1 MKTRQKPRKQA
12 TEGNAHRPNLAAL
25 YSATALD
32 YFCAASA
39 PEQMRESAE
48 ITANTLHELGRLAA
62 ATLPALM
69 RVTAHYAA
77 TAHDADKA
85 ATLTTL
91 TAPNGAAAIL
101 ARITSEADRLNV
113 WGDVLE
119 TLADG

>member
-1 MKTRQKPRKQA
+1 MSRQQNPQQ
-12 TEGNAHRPNLAAL
+12 TERQSDSRPNLAAL

-48 ITANTLHELGRLAA
+48 ITANTLHKLGRLAA
-62 ATLPALM
+62 STLPALM
-69 RVTAHYAA
+69 RITAHYAA
-77 TAHDADKA
+77 TSTDPEKA
-85 ATLTTL
+85 AALATLT
-91 TAPNGAAAIL
+91 ADNGAAAVL
-101 ARITSEADRLNV
+101 ARIAAEADRLNV